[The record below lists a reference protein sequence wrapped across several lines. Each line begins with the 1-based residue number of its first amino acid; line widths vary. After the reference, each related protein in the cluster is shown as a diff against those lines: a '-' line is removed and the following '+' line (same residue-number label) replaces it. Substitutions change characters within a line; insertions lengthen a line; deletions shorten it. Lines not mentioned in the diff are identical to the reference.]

1 MPNTN
6 FMQTADNLIFKS
18 TIIMKKQITKEE
30 LNTLDYLCDLDIN
43 YILEDC
49 EDIEEV
55 REAVEQMIQE
65 DEIIYYN
72 NAIEFLKEEDQS
84 LQESI
89 ELAKEYGYSIED
101 LNSELLATLL
111 SQSRMMDEVEDLLKL
126 LEDNNE

>member
-1 MPNTN
+1 MN
-6 FMQTADNLIFKS
+6 FTQTADNLIFKS

-30 LNTLDYLCDLDIN
+30 LNTLNYLCDLDIN

-111 SQSRMMDEVEDLLKL
+111 SQLRMLDEVDDLLKL

>member
-1 MPNTN
+1 
-6 FMQTADNLIFKS
+6 
-18 TIIMKKQITKEE
+18 MKKQITKEE

-55 REAVEQMIQE
+55 REAVIQMIQE
-65 DEIIYYN
+65 EEIIYYS

-84 LQESI
+84 LRESLD
-89 ELAKEYGYSIED
+89 LAQEYGYSIENI
-101 LNSELLATLL
+101 NSELLATLL

-126 LEDNNE
+126 LEDENE

>member
-1 MPNTN
+1 
-6 FMQTADNLIFKS
+6 
-18 TIIMKKQITKEE
+18 MKKQITKEE
-30 LNTLDYLCDLDIN
+30 LNTLNYLCDLDIN

-72 NAIEFLKEEDQS
+72 NAMEFLKEEDQS

-89 ELAKEYGYSIED
+89 GLARDYGFSIED

-126 LEDNNE
+126 LEDDNE

>member
-1 MPNTN
+1 MN
-6 FMQTADNLIFKS
+6 FMQTAHNLIFKS

-65 DEIIYYN
+65 EEIIYYN

-84 LQESI
+84 LRESLDI
-89 ELAKEYGYSIED
+89 AQEYGYSVEEI
-101 LNSELLATLL
+101 NSELLATLL

-126 LEDNNE
+126 LEE

>member
-1 MPNTN
+1 MN
-6 FMQTADNLIFKS
+6 FMQTAHNLIFKS

-55 REAVEQMIQE
+55 REAVIQMIQE
-65 DEIIYYN
+65 EEIIYYN
-72 NAIEFLKEEDQS
+72 NAIGFLKEEDQS
-84 LQESI
+84 LRESLDI
-89 ELAKEYGYSIED
+89 AQEYGYSIENI
-101 LNSELLATLL
+101 NSELLATLL

-126 LEDNNE
+126 LEE

>member
-1 MPNTN
+1 
-6 FMQTADNLIFKS
+6 
-18 TIIMKKQITKEE
+18 MKKQITKEE
-30 LNTLDYLCDLDIN
+30 LNTLNYLCDLDIN

-65 DEIIYYN
+65 DEIIYYY

-84 LQESI
+84 LHESI
-89 ELAKEYGYSIED
+89 GLARDCGFSIED

-111 SQSRMMDEVEDLLKL
+111 NQSRMMDEVEDLLKL
-126 LEDNNE
+126 LEDDNE

>member
-1 MPNTN
+1 
-6 FMQTADNLIFKS
+6 
-18 TIIMKKQITKEE
+18 MKKQITKEE
-30 LNTLDYLCDLDIN
+30 LNTLNYLCDLDIN

-89 ELAKEYGYSIED
+89 ELAKGYDQE
-101 LNSELLATLL
+101 
-111 SQSRMMDEVEDLLKL
+111 R
-126 LEDNNE
+126 

>member
-1 MPNTN
+1 MN
-6 FMQTADNLIFKS
+6 FMQTAHNLIFKS
-18 TIIMKKQITKEE
+18 TTIMKKQITKEE
-30 LNTLDYLCDLDIN
+30 LNTLNYLCDLDIN

-65 DEIIYYN
+65 HEIIYYN

-84 LQESI
+84 LHESI

-111 SQSRMMDEVEDLLKL
+111 NQSRMMDEVEDLLKL
-126 LEDNNE
+126 LED

>member
-1 MPNTN
+1 MN
-6 FMQTADNLIFKS
+6 FTQTADNLIFKS

-30 LNTLDYLCDLDIN
+30 LNTLNYLCDLDIN

-89 ELAKEYGYSIED
+89 ELAKGYDQE
-101 LNSELLATLL
+101 
-111 SQSRMMDEVEDLLKL
+111 R
-126 LEDNNE
+126 

>member
-1 MPNTN
+1 
-6 FMQTADNLIFKS
+6 
-18 TIIMKKQITKEE
+18 MKKQITKEE
-30 LNTLDYLCDLDIN
+30 LNTLNYLCDLDIN

-65 DEIIYYN
+65 EEIIYYN

-84 LQESI
+84 LRESLDI
-89 ELAKEYGYSIED
+89 AQEYGYSVEEI
-101 LNSELLATLL
+101 NSELLATLL

-126 LEDNNE
+126 LEE

>member
-1 MPNTN
+1 
-6 FMQTADNLIFKS
+6 
-18 TIIMKKQITKEE
+18 MKKQITKED
-30 LNTLDYLCDLDIN
+30 LNTLNYLCDLDIN

-111 SQSRMMDEVEDLLKL
+111 NQSRMMDEVEDLLKL

>member
-1 MPNTN
+1 
-6 FMQTADNLIFKS
+6 
-18 TIIMKKQITKEE
+18 MKKQITKEE
-30 LNTLDYLCDLDIN
+30 LNTLNYLCDLDIN

-111 SQSRMMDEVEDLLKL
+111 SQSRMLDEVDDLLKL

>member
-1 MPNTN
+1 MN
-6 FMQTADNLIFKS
+6 FTQTADNLIFKS

-65 DEIIYYN
+65 EEIIYYN

-111 SQSRMMDEVEDLLKL
+111 SQSRMLDEVDDLLKL